1 MGEPVPRFEYRAF
14 GQGFGRVEERIRA
27 GRICE
32 NITESEE
39 SYLLQPDAY
48 DRNVKL
54 RSGRLELKTLLEE
67 HEGLQR
73 WAPSGQWPFP
83 VTAKDLAGEVFAVLD
98 SRVWG
103 APGERLDQEA
113 LLRHVEVAGREIVR
127 AELFKRRFRFEVAG
141 CAAEIDEILVNGA
154 AVRSVAMESEDP
166 QGLLRAVV
174 QVGLDAYEN
183 TAYPLALARILGMA
197 TSPRGSNDG

>member
-14 GQGFGRVEERIRA
+14 GQGFGRVEERIRS

-32 NITESEE
+32 DIAESEE
-39 SYLLQPDAY
+39 IYLLQPDAL

-54 RSGRLELKTLLEE
+54 RGGRLELKTLLEQR
-67 HEGLQR
+67 EGLQR
-73 WAPSGQWPFP
+73 WAPSGQWTFP
-83 VTAKDLAGEVFAVLD
+83 LAARDLAERVFPLLD
-98 SRVWG
+98 GRLWFTHSESVDQNLLLERVD
-103 APGERLDQEA
+103 A
-113 LLRHVEVAGREIVR
+113 AGRKILR

-166 QGLLRAVV
+166 RGLLGAVV
-174 QVGLDAYEN
+174 QVGLDGYEN
-183 TAYPLALARILGMA
+183 TAYPLALARIMGIA
-197 TSPRGSNDG
+197 RPPRRSNHG